1 MLKTQKI
8 FKSKRHNIFTEEV
21 NKVALS
27 SNDHKIMQSIDLI
40 ETYAYGTSDDL
51 VSKIDEVKCSNNMM
65 MLQQKT

>member
-21 NKVALS
+21 SKVALS
-27 SNDHKIMQSIDLI
+27 SNGHKIMQSIDLI
-40 ETYAYGTSDDL
+40 GSYAYGTSDDL
-51 VSKIDEVKCSNNMM
+51 VSKIDEIKCNNNMM

>member
-27 SNDHKIMQSIDLI
+27 SNDHEIMQSIDLI
-40 ETYAYGTSDDL
+40 ETYAYGTSHDL
-51 VSKIDEVKCSNNMM
+51 VSKIDKIKCNNNMM

>member
-21 NKVALS
+21 SKVALS

-51 VSKIDEVKCSNNMM
+51 VSKIDEIKCNNNMM

>member
-1 MLKTQKI
+1 MLKTQEI

-27 SNDHKIMQSIDLI
+27 SNDHEIMQSIDLI
-40 ETYAYGTSDDL
+40 ETYAYGTSHDL
-51 VSKIDEVKCSNNMM
+51 VSKIDEIKCNNNMM